1 MNHTE
6 NINMDH
12 FYDWHDIYIY
22 MRDIIMYDAIKTFL
36 LRVTYKKEREAGRKT
51 RREKLRRVISAIQPK
66 LNQGREKEIRT
77 HPVWKTDAAHLAT
90 FMGTSLC

>member
-51 RREKLRRVISAIQPK
+51 RRKEGHFCYSAKAQP
-66 LNQGREKEIRT
+66 GAREG
-77 HPVWKTDAAHLAT
+77 D
-90 FMGTSLC
+90 